1 MVTRRQKSGQV
12 DARTKDITDNKIFYI
27 TDNNYISTLQSR
39 IHSQNFKCTH
49 LISAFTDHWLFTPFP
64 ELIMHLF

>member
-27 TDNNYISTLQSR
+27 TDNNYMSTFQSR
-39 IHSQNFKCTH
+39 IHSQNFKYTN
-49 LISAFTDHWLFTPFP
+49 LIGAFTIGYLS
-64 ELIMHLF
+64 LSQN